1 MMEGIATRYGRH
13 RFFLLC
19 GILMVAVSA
28 NSLSQDKKPVVKAV
42 LFYSPACRH
51 CHQVLSEEMPPLF
64 ERYGEQLQVLTLD
77 TLSNKGDELYQAAIR
92 YFHIPLPRRGV
103 PTLIVGTTVLVGS
116 REIPARFPA
125 IIVQGLAEGGI
136 EWPPIPGLDRWG
148 QMRIQPTRIVASDQT
163 TVATNQSLVQR
174 FTRDPLG
181 NGLAVGVLA
190 GMVAS
195 ILRLGYGFFARSAVR
210 PWSPLTIPLLL
221 PIGLAV
227 AAYLSVLEINQ
238 VEAICGPLGDCNTVQ
253 QSPYAQVF
261 GIIPVGVLGMVGY
274 LAIAG
279 LWSMQCYGPHRWR
292 HSATLG
298 IFGLALCGTLFSL
311 YLTFLEPFV
320 IGATCLW
327 CLTSAVVMTLLLWA
341 AMAPAKMAW
350 QAS

>member
-1 MMEGIATRYGRH
+1 MEGIATRYGRR

-19 GILMVAVSA
+19 AILVVAVSA
-28 NSLSQDKKPVVKAV
+28 NTLSQDKKPVVNAV
-42 LFYSPACRH
+42 LFYSPACLH

-64 ERYGEQLQVLTLD
+64 ERYGEQLQLLTLD
-77 TLSNKGDELYQAAIR
+77 THSNKGQELYQAAIQH
-92 YFHIPLPRRGV
+92 FHIPPPRRGV

-116 REIPARFPA
+116 REIPDRFPA

-148 QMRIQPTRIVASDQT
+148 QTRIQTRNGSVASDQAM
-163 TVATNQSLVQR
+163 VATKQSLVQR
-174 FTRDPLG
+174 FTQDPLG
-181 NGLAVGVLA
+181 NGLAVGVLV

-195 ILRLGYGFFARSAVR
+195 ILGLGYGFFTRSAVKS
-210 PWSPLTIPLLL
+210 WSPWTIPLLL

-227 AAYLSVLEINQ
+227 AAYLSVVEINQ
-238 VEAICGPLGDCNTVQ
+238 VEAICGPVGDCNTVQ
-253 QSPYAQVF
+253 QSPYAHVF
-261 GIIPVGVLGMVGY
+261 GVIPVGVLGMVGY
-274 LAIAG
+274 LAIAVMW
-279 LWSMQCYGPHRWR
+279 LMQSYGPRRWR
-292 HSATLG
+292 HYATLG

-341 AMAPAKMAW
+341 AMAPAKKAW
-350 QAS
+350 QES